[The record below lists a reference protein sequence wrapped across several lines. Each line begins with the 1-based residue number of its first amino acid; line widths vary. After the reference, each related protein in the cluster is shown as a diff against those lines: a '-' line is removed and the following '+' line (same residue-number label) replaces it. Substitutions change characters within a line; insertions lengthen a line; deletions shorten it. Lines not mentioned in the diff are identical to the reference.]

1 MIDRRDFFALIGG
14 LLFQPL
20 RPKALSTFVRS
31 MARSANRRILG
42 IQVVIENQAS
52 FYGCLNGQEIRGGA
66 SHQMCLDGLYSRS
79 C

>member
-1 MIDRRDFFALIGG
+1 MIDRRDFFALIGA

-31 MARSANRRILG
+31 
-42 IQVVIENQAS
+42 VVIENQAS
-52 FYGCLNGQEIRGGA
+52 FYGCLNEQEIRDGA
-66 SHQMCLDGLYSRS
+66 SYQMCLDGLYSRS